1 MSTTSLDAPPATAAV
16 QGAFEDLGRPLSE
29 VTFCVV
35 DLETTGGS
43 PNQSAITE
51 VGAVKVRGGVV
62 LGEFQTLVDPGT
74 DVPPAI
80 ALLTGITSSMLV
92 GAPTIRSVLPAF
104 LEFARDSVL
113 VAHNAG
119 FDTGFL
125 RAAAVRTGH
134 GWPRFDVVDTV
145 RLARRLVSDDEVPNR
160 RLGSLA
166 QLFRAG
172 TTPSHRALA
181 DARATVDVLH
191 ALLGRLKGV
200 DTLEELLA
208 WSRTDD
214 ARRERRHLA
223 DGLPH
228 APGVYRFVDPAGRTL
243 YVGSSGDLRARVGS
257 YFTASE
263 KRRRMTE
270 LITCSRSVEHVRCP
284 TTLEAQVRELRLIA
298 ELRPPY
304 NRRSTRPDRAAWL
317 KLTAE
322 PVPRLSVVR
331 TVGADHERA
340 QYVGLFSSA
349 TRARLAAEAVRGVFA
364 LRQCTSR
371 LSRRGGASACA
382 LAGMGRCS
390 APCETGPDA
399 TYDAVVHAARSA
411 LTGDFAPVVEVVMS
425 RVRHL
430 AQQQR
435 YEEAAVERDRLTALI
450 RGVDRAQQVAA
461 LTRCREVVAA
471 RQEPDGGWE
480 VVCIRHGWL
489 AGSTRVRVGQPVMI
503 AIEALRLTAEA
514 VPAPV
519 GPASA
524 ALPEETGL
532 LVRRLEAPGT
542 RLVHVDAGWHLPLG
556 AAARWSRLHL
566 VEGQGC
572 SGGAESLWRVPGDDG

>member
-1 MSTTSLDAPPATAAV
+1 MSTASPTATAV
-16 QGAFEDLGRPLSE
+16 QGTFEDLGRPLHD

-43 PNQSAITE
+43 PRQSAITE

-62 LGEFQTLVDPGT
+62 LGEFQTLVDPCT
-74 DVPPAI
+74 AVPPAI

-92 GAPTIRSVLPAF
+92 GAPPIRSVLPSF
-104 LEFARDSVL
+104 LEFARDTVL

-125 RAAAVRTGH
+125 RAAAEQTGQQ
-134 GWPRFDVVDTV
+134 WPPFDVVDTV

-160 RLGSLA
+160 RLASLA
-166 QLFRAG
+166 RLFRAG
-172 TTPSHRALA
+172 TTPEHRALA

-208 WSRTDD
+208 WARTDD
-214 ARRERRHLA
+214 ARRSRRHLA

-243 YVGSSGDLRARVGS
+243 YVGSSVDLRARVGS

-270 LITCSRSVEHVRCP
+270 LVTCARSVEHLPCP

-322 PVPRLSVVR
+322 PAPRLSVVR
-331 TVGADHERA
+331 TVGTDSDRA

-349 TRARLAAEAVRGVFA
+349 VRARLAAEAVHGVFA
-364 LRQCTSR
+364 LRRCTSR
-371 LSRRGGASACA
+371 LSRRGGGSACA

-390 APCETGPDA
+390 APCESGPSA
-399 TYDAVVHAARSA
+399 AYDAVVDAARTA
-411 LTGDFAPVVEVVMS
+411 LTADLSPVVEAVMA
-425 RVRHL
+425 RVRRL

-435 YEEAAVERDRLTALI
+435 YEEAAVERDRVTALA

-461 LTRCREVVAA
+461 LARCQEVVAA
-471 RQEPDGGWE
+471 NRQPDGGWE
-480 VVCIRHGWL
+480 LVCIRHGRL
-489 AGSTRVRVGQPVMI
+489 AGSTRVRVGQPVTV
-503 AIEALRLTAEA
+503 AVEALRSTAEV

-519 GPASA
+519 GPTSA
-524 ALPEETGL
+524 ALPEETAL
-532 LVRRLEAPGT
+532 LVRRLEVPGT
-542 RLVHVDAGWHLPLG
+542 RLVHVEAGWHLPLG

-566 VEGQGC
+566 VEGQGRA
-572 SGGAESLWRVPGDDG
+572 SVEGQSLWRVPGDEG